1 MPPPRSTWVSQITL
15 FFLNKRSVAVVLF
28 LFLLIGGL
36 TALSSLRREGFPKV
50 PVKIVVISTLYKG
63 AAAGEV
69 EQSVTNPI
77 ESAIKDVSEIK
88 SIASNSADSHS
99 SVIATL
105 NENAN
110 VDTGLQNI
118 TTKVA
123 SVVLP
128 QEVDKPSVIQPTTGG
143 SSFVFGL
150 TGSASYEQLL
160 AQGAIFKREVEQV
173 KGIKEVKLA
182 SDITDRI
189 SVVFDP
195 SKIAA
200 NGIDQSRI
208 GLAIAANNVNF
219 PAGTNLTLDGSRATV
234 LIAGRNTDL
243 AALGATPLPTLSG
256 GTVALS
262 NVATVSRA
270 ANQNGSLN
278 RIGVPEDGL
287 PVARPGLV
295 YNVNIRS
302 DADILTVDKALSAT
316 IDRLKSNATF
326 ANDTKLVRLLDDSA
340 STTRQIDEIKAGAIG
355 EKWKGV
361 GNLGYVGY
369 LLGGIW
375 LLMLAMFLFVN
386 LRTALIAGAAI
397 PLSFLF
403 TLLALYFAG
412 ITLNT
417 LTLFSM
423 ILILGLV
430 VDPAIVVLE
439 SIQRYKDM
447 GYSGKDGVMA
457 AVGSIGQGLVMATL
471 CSIIVFTPF
480 GIVSGVFGQI
490 IKFIPVTVIPALIA
504 SFFVPL
510 VFLAPLAAKF
520 IKARPHAGKLGDQS
534 AALWPASRWF
544 ERTNL
549 FILSKTWLQIIIIVV
564 AVVAPL
570 GVTGYLFSSGNV
582 KSAQFSKPHD
592 TIEALASVS
601 YPANFTDTQ
610 INDLSIKT
618 EQVLSKHYEIASYY
632 YLIQSPTGFTV
643 YLSLT
648 PTSER
653 VTKSEDLVKTIQSQ
667 LPHDATKQIYA
678 SASTLS
684 AGPPQTEFPVRTQ
697 IYDSD
702 LARLKSFAMILAA
715 HARSIPGVTRVSD
728 GYTDESIA
736 GVQVRVNKSAAAAK
750 GLNPATIGGQVA
762 ALLGEQPLTK
772 LTLPEGTVD
781 VIGSYAG
788 TGKYTSIAALNN
800 LSVGTLSGPVPL
812 SQIATLS
819 TDSASGTISHQNGL
833 RYATVSAQTDSNTNS
848 FKVQNDLNA
857 WAKTQLK
864 AAGLKPDALESKGE
878 GDDIAKSFTN
888 LFAALGVAIVMIYL
902 VLALFFGSFLKP
914 LIITFALPLSF
925 LGVFP
930 TLAVLNNEFGFLEIL
945 GLITLAGIVVNVGI
959 FVIDYAN
966 HKVAEGVPVKVAIAE
981 ATAVR
986 FRPIFLTKITALGSL
1001 LPLAILSPFW
1011 RGLASVIIAGILTS
1025 GVLSLFT
1032 TPILYSWFT
1041 KLSGLPAHIAHSK
1054 RFGKQKLNAPSARL
1068 ESVQAQP
1075 TTDL

>member
-1 MPPPRSTWVSQITL
+1 MPPSRTTWVSQITL
-15 FFLNKRSVAVVLF
+15 FFLNKRSLAVVLF
-28 LFLLIGGL
+28 LFLLIGGF
-36 TALSSLRREGFPKV
+36 TALSGLRREGFPKV
-50 PVKIVVISTLYKG
+50 PVKIVVISTVYKG
-63 AAAGEV
+63 AAASEV

-88 SIASNSADSHS
+88 SIASNSSDSHS

-118 TTKVA
+118 TTRV
-123 SVVLP
+123 SGVVLP
-128 QEVDKPSVIQPTTGG
+128 SEVDKPAVSQPTTGG

-150 TGSASYEQLL
+150 TGPASYEQLL
-160 AQGAIFKREVEQV
+160 AQGVVFKREVEQV
-173 KGIKEVKLA
+173 KGIKGVTLA
-182 SDITDRI
+182 SSIKDQIN
-189 SVVFDP
+189 VVFDPAKVAGSGVDP
-195 SKIAA
+195 SKIA
-200 NGIDQSRI
+200 Q
-208 GLAIAANNVNF
+208 AIAANNLNL
-219 PAGTNLTLDGSRATV
+219 PAGSNLTLDGSRASV
-234 LIAGRNTDL
+234 LISGRASDL

-256 GTVALS
+256 GTVTLAS
-262 NVATVSRA
+262 VASISRTA
-270 ANQNGSLN
+270 DQNGSLN

-302 DADILTVDKALSAT
+302 DADILTVDKALTAT
-316 IDRLKSNATF
+316 LERLKTSGVFASNTR
-326 ANDTKLVRLLDDSA
+326 LVRLFDDSA
-340 STTRQIDEIKAGAIG
+340 STLQQINEIKAGAIG
-355 EKWKGV
+355 EKWTGV

-439 SIQRYKDM
+439 SIQRYKDL

-504 SFFVPL
+504 SFFIPL

-549 FILSKTWLQIIIIVV
+549 FILSKTWLQIIIMIV
-564 AVVAPL
+564 AIIAPL
-570 GVTGYLFSSGNV
+570 AVTGYLFSSGKV

-601 YPANFTDTQ
+601 YPASFTDAQ
-610 INDLSIKT
+610 INDLATKT

-632 YLIQSPTGFTV
+632 YLMQSATGFTV

-648 PTSER
+648 PTNER
-653 VTKSEDLVKTIQSQ
+653 VTTSENLVKTIKTQ
-667 LPHDATKQIYA
+667 LPRDASKQIYA

-684 AGPPQTEFPVRTQ
+684 AGPPETEFPVKTQ
-697 IYDSD
+697 IYDSNLTKLKAFA
-702 LARLKSFAMILAA
+702 LALAA
-715 HARSIPGVTRVSD
+715 HARSMPGVTRVSD
-728 GYTDESIA
+728 GYTDGSITA
-736 GVQVRVNKSAAAAK
+736 ASVQVNKAAAAAR
-750 GLNPATIGGQVA
+750 GLSPATIGGQVA

-772 LTLPEGTVD
+772 LTLPDGAVD
-781 VIGSYAG
+781 VVGSYAS
-788 TGKYTSIAALNN
+788 TGKYTNLASLNALTV
-800 LSVGTLSGPVPL
+800 SSPSGPVPL

-819 TDSASGTISHQNGL
+819 TDVASGTISHQNGL
-833 RYATVSAQTDSNTNS
+833 RYATVSAQVDSGTNS
-848 FKVQNDLNA
+848 FKVQNDLNT

-864 AAGLKPDALESKGE
+864 AAGLKADALESKGE

-888 LFAALGVAIVMIYL
+888 LFAALGVAIIMIYL

-930 TLAVLNNEFGFLEIL
+930 VLAVLNNEFGFLEIL

-966 HKVAEGVPVKVAIAE
+966 HKVAEGVPVKAAIAE

-1041 KLSGLPAHIAHSK
+1041 KLSGLPAWIT
-1054 RFGKQKLNAPSARL
+1054 RTNLNAKTKR
-1068 ESVQAQP
+1068 
-1075 TTDL
+1075 